1 MPMQWQQNRIG
12 VSESNGS
19 LFIHDFATAEVIAEH
34 KVSLETGAIVKN
46 RDHYRNKAQAIETLE
61 LQLQERIGEAA
72 GVAIAALLKETMPSY
87 YKDQLRG
94 ALEVLSKYNELPE
107 ALLSHLTER
116 DTLTATQLRDHIE
129 AWTRAES
136 RGRLLSIDEPVTAPI
151 DLSMYQRVSQPNLQ
165 GALL

>member
-1 MPMQWQQNRIG
+1 M
-12 VSESNGS
+12 
-19 LFIHDFATAEVIAEH
+19 T
-34 KVSLETGAIVKN
+34 
-46 RDHYRNKAQAIETLE
+46 AIETLE

-72 GVAIAALLKETMPSY
+72 GVAIAALLKATMPSY

-94 ALEVLSKYNELPE
+94 VLEILSKYNELPE

-136 RGRLLSIDEPVTAPI
+136 RGRLISIDDRPISTPI
-151 DLSMYQRVSQPNLQ
+151 DLSMYQRVSQPDLQ
-165 GALL
+165 GARL